1 METINNWKQIFS
13 DLSTDEGRYEMGEV
27 NYYKLTSILEE
38 LYERVKILEDENINL
53 TNELYRLEN
62 SLDSR
67 IDILANY
74 NLTKF
79 ELGER

>member
-38 LYERVKILEDENINL
+38 LYERVKILEDENISL

-79 ELGER
+79 ELGEK

>member
-1 METINNWKQIFS
+1 
-13 DLSTDEGRYEMGEV
+13 MGEV

>member
-38 LYERVKILEDENINL
+38 LYERVKILEDENISL

>member
-38 LYERVKILEDENINL
+38 LYERVKILEDENISL

-74 NLTKF
+74 NITKF
-79 ELGER
+79 ELGEK